1 VTDETEMTAVAGDCP
16 YFLDH
21 TGSAACEQLK

>member
-1 VTDETEMTAVAGDCP
+1 MN

-21 TGSAACEQLK
+21 TGSNCYC